1 MRGRGKE
8 ITLTNTKLVVV
19 NFCSSNITIE
29 NCFLR
34 KFGMAILE
42 RLIHNYVLLPG
53 NAHAINI
60 DTHSK
65 PAKPKTTSHIMI
77 GNIDILDHEE
87 NQL

>member
-1 MRGRGKE
+1 
-8 ITLTNTKLVVV
+8 
-19 NFCSSNITIE
+19 
-29 NCFLR
+29 
-34 KFGMAILE
+34 MAILE